1 MPALAIDLSFSK
13 YLHGLKALTL
23 DKGLSIDYFY
33 LVQIQIRID
42 MDSQTAHEVL
52 TQYLKADGKQRL
64 TPERYAVLDAV
75 LAIQGHFDVE
85 SLYYRLLAN
94 GVKVSKATVY
104 NTLDVLLSAG
114 LVSKYRF
121 TDKTSRYEKA
131 FGRPH
136 HHHLICL
143 QCGEIIEFVNEKLDN
158 IQEGV
163 CTEKNFKP
171 QSSTLQIF
179 GTCSKCRKKT

>member
-1 MPALAIDLSFSK
+1 
-13 YLHGLKALTL
+13 
-23 DKGLSIDYFY
+23 
-33 LVQIQIRID
+33 
-42 MDSQTAHEVL
+42 MDAQAAREVL
-52 TQYLKADGKQRL
+52 TRYLKSDGKQRL
-64 TPERYAVLDAV
+64 TAERYAILDAV
-75 LAIQGHFDVE
+75 LAIQGHFDAE

-104 NTLDVLLSAG
+104 NTLDILQDAG

-121 TDKTSRYEKA
+121 SDKTSRYEKA

-143 QCGEIIEFVNEKLDN
+143 QCGEIIEFVNEKLET
-158 IQEGV
+158 IQGDV
-163 CTEKNFKP
+163 CTEKNFNP

-179 GTCSKCRKKT
+179 GTCSKCKRKT